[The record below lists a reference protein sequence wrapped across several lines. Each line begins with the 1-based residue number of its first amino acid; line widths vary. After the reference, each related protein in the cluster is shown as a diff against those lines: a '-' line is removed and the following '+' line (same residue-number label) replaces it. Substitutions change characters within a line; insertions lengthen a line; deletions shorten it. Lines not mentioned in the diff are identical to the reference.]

1 VRNEKARVK
10 TPARAHSLRARLV
23 ATVLVLL
30 AVTLSVIGVATT
42 LALRQFLYG
51 RLDREVVEAND
62 RFVAAQTGRLVP
74 PGGFRYG
81 IPPPEFLGPV
91 QGPRTLGATIRDGVV
106 QRAEVSSRGGG
117 SSGVPDVDDAA
128 LLTVP
133 VGGGPTTVD
142 LSIGDY
148 RMVATETAGTV
159 YVIGQPAGGA
169 QDVIARLVVVEV
181 IAIGIALL
189 GGGFAGAVLVR
200 RELRPLERVAD
211 TAAKVSALPLD
222 RGEVELAERV
232 RDVDPRTEVGQ
243 VASALNQMLD
253 NVGGA
258 LEARQ
263 DSEMRLRQF
272 IADASHELR
281 TPLAAIRGY
290 AELTRRAPLAP
301 EIEYSIA
308 RISSQT
314 ERMTTLVEDL
324 LLLARLDAGRPLER
338 GDVDLTRLVLD
349 GVNDAYAAGMD
360 HRWQL
365 DLPDEPVVIPGDG
378 PRLTQ
383 VLTNLLANART
394 HTPAG
399 TTVTVGLARD
409 EGGAR
414 LTVTDDG
421 PGIAPDLLPHVF
433 ERFARGS
440 VGRSRHTGST
450 GLGLAIV
457 DAVVAAHGGT
467 VTVASRPGRTEF
479 AVRLPGDAASPAREV
494 PGRTPA
500 AASRT
505 PSGAAPVLPVPA
517 PHAPARHSR

>member
-1 VRNEKARVK
+1 M
-10 TPARAHSLRARLV
+10 
-23 ATVLVLL
+23 
-30 AVTLSVIGVATT
+30 
-42 LALRQFLYG
+42 
-51 RLDREVVEAND
+51 
-62 RFVAAQTGRLVP
+62 
-74 PGGFRYG
+74 
-81 IPPPEFLGPV
+81 
-91 QGPRTLGATIRDGVV
+91 

-117 SSGVPDVDDAA
+117 SSALPDADDAGSA
-128 LLTVP
+128 AVP
-133 VGGGPTTVD
+133 VGEGPTSVD
-142 LSIGDY
+142 LSVGDY
-148 RMVATETAGTV
+148 RMVATQAGDTI

-169 QDVIARLVVVEV
+169 QDVLARLVVVEV
-181 IAIGIALL
+181 IVIGFALL
-189 GGGFAGAVLVR
+189 GAGVAGAVLVR

-243 VASALNQMLD
+243 VAIALNQMLD

-301 EIEYSIA
+301 ETEYSIA

-314 ERMTTLVEDL
+314 ERMTALVEDL

-338 GDVDLTRLVLD
+338 GAVDLTRLVLD

-365 DLPDEPVVIPGDG
+365 DLPDEPVVVTGDTLAADAGADEPARQRPHAHPGGHDG
-378 PRLTQ
+378 DRRPRPRRRRGTAHRRRRR
-383 VLTNLLANART
+383 TGHRPGPAAARVRAVR
-394 HTPAG
+394 PRDRRRGRG
-399 TTVTVGLARD
+399 T
-409 EGGAR
+409 
-414 LTVTDDG
+414 
-421 PGIAPDLLPHVF
+421 
-433 ERFARGS
+433 
-440 VGRSRHTGST
+440 TGST

-467 VTVASRPGRTEF
+467 VAVHSRPGRTEF
-479 AVRLPGDAASPAREV
+479 AVWLPAEGRGGADA
-494 PGRTPA
+494 
-500 AASRT
+500 
-505 PSGAAPVLPVPA
+505 
-517 PHAPARHSR
+517 

>member
-1 VRNEKARVK
+1 MR
-10 TPARAHSLRARLV
+10 TPARPHSLRARLV

-30 AVTLSVIGVATT
+30 AVTLSIIGVATT

-51 RLDREVVEAND
+51 RLDREVTEANS
-62 RFVAAQTGRLVP
+62 RFVGAQTGQLVP

-81 IPPPEFLGPV
+81 QPDFLGPV
-91 QGPRTLGATIRDGVV
+91 QGPRTLGATIRDGAV
-106 QRAEVSSRGGG
+106 QRAEVSTRGGG
-117 SSGVPDVDDAA
+117 SSALPAVDQAV

-133 VGGGPTTVD
+133 VGDGPTSVD

-148 RMVATETAGTV
+148 RTVATETGGTV

-169 QDVIARLVVVEV
+169 QDVIGRLVVVEV
-181 IAIGIALL
+181 IAIALALL
-189 GGGFAGAVLVR
+189 GGGIAGAVLVR

-211 TAAKVSALPLD
+211 TAVKVSALPLD

-290 AELTRRAPLAP
+290 AELTRRAPLPPDA
-301 EIEYSIA
+301 EYSIA

-314 ERMTTLVEDL
+314 ERMTGLVEDL

-349 GVNDAYAAGMD
+349 GVNDAFAAGMD

-365 DLPDEPVVIPGDG
+365 DLPDEPVVVPCDA

-399 TTVTVGLARD
+399 TTVTVGLARGD
-409 EGGAR
+409 GGAR
-414 LTVTDDG
+414 LTVVDDG

-440 VGRSRHTGST
+440 VSRSRQTGST

-457 DAVVAAHGGT
+457 DAVVAAHGGN
-467 VTVASRPGRTEF
+467 VRVHSRPGRTEF
-479 AVRLPGDAASPAREV
+479 AVWLPTDA
-494 PGRTPA
+494 
-500 AASRT
+500 
-505 PSGAAPVLPVPA
+505 PA
-517 PHAPARHSR
+517 PPPDDRVAPSAAVIGGGIHTGP